1 MATLTISD
9 QSYQKLQA
17 LAQEQGQTPETLIE
31 SWVTA
36 HGAQHQVYHS
46 EEEFMQ
52 ALGMSEERIARI
64 MAEPVEPEP
73 GEEYEH
79 ADL

>member
-1 MATLTISD
+1 MAILTISD
-9 QSYQKLQA
+9 RSYQKLQA
-17 LAQEQGQTPETLIE
+17 LAQEQGQIPAALME
-31 SWVTA
+31 SWVNEHKT
-36 HGAQHQVYHS
+36 QRQIYS
-46 EEEFMQ
+46 TEEEFMR

-79 ADL
+79 ADI